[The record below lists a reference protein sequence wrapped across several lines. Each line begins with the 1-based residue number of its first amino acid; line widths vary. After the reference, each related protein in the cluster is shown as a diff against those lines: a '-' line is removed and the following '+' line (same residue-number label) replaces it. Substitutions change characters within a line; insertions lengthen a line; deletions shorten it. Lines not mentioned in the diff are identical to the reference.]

1 MSNPILTAPAIFVIF
16 FNSFSSRW
24 VRAASYEQ
32 SSLGAR
38 WSSSLPV
45 RVFSGDVVSLCTA
58 LTIILKQSVL
68 PSSLKDQTWQW
79 ALLQLYELCYS
90 WCIDMEL
97 SMLLGFLFEMDS
109 FHALHVAVLGMFVT
123 GFLCL
128 ALTPRMQLL
137 HACWI
142 ADPNSRIVLWT
153 VVLWSF
159 PCWMQAKR
167 RRARTPTP
175 GEYLGVRGTCD
186 IPVCLLWY

>member
-1 MSNPILTAPAIFVIF
+1 MYCSDH
-16 FNSFSSRW
+16 
-24 VRAASYEQ
+24 Y
-32 SSLGAR
+32 
-38 WSSSLPV
+38 
-45 RVFSGDVVSLCTA
+45 
-58 LTIILKQSVL
+58 LKAVC

-90 WCIDMEL
+90 WYIDMEL

-109 FHALHVAVLGMFVT
+109 FHTLHVAVLGMFVT
-123 GFLCL
+123 VVLLILEHPVFKHSSCLLLGWFLGFLCL
-128 ALTPRMQLL
+128 GLTPRMQLL

-142 ADPNSRIVLWT
+142 SGPNSRTVLWT
-153 VVLWSF
+153 VVLWFF